1 MFSLSDVWE
10 SGGLCCDVA
19 IMTGDRWWWW
29 WCLGTAGAAAE
40 WDSRWEQVDL
50 LVPAGEQVGLGQTG
64 SFH

>member
-1 MFSLSDVWE
+1 M
-10 SGGLCCDVA
+10 A